1 MNTNEYCKELLEQFP
16 ELQTC
21 LHYCNQDQGEIL
33 AYVFLEDVRR
43 YLFDHIENCR
53 HIVRFLDD
61 SIYSKGEDI
70 ENLIAISIVE
80 YLTQDE
86 IDRLTKGL
94 VSSNLGKEWLKQQQW
109 HHQNTPLIK
118 YEDDCG

>member
-1 MNTNEYCKELLEQFP
+1 M
-16 ELQTC
+16 
-21 LHYCNQDQGEIL
+21 
-33 AYVFLEDVRR
+33 EDVRR
-43 YLFDHIENCR
+43 YLFDHMENCGR
-53 HIVRFLDD
+53 IVRFLDD
-61 SIYSKGEDI
+61 SIYSREEDV

-94 VSSNLGKEWLKQQQW
+94 VSSNLRDEWLRMEQW

-118 YEDDCG
+118 YEDDYG